1 MYKNIISRQ
10 NRKVVFFLL
19 ILAIVILPLV
29 VVQVIPTDNP
39 EPYIFKFQISN
50 KLDETLNGKL
60 QYYLVERLEGT
71 TPATE
76 FVVCIDRAY
85 TRGFSN
91 VRLNKSLQ
99 YWGQGSLMNPVDYP
113 GDKYLFFDRPQ
124 IYIRQLKGT
133 IFWPDQVTELKLLYQ
148 APITRLITPVFVV
161 LFPFM
166 EEFTLRSYISVIVQ
180 TVVIVATIVLLI
192 INRDEKENLVMIVL
206 VYTLLTMVVTIPVL
220 TDLY

>member
-1 MYKNIISRQ
+1 MYKKIISGK
-10 NRKVVFFLL
+10 NRKVVYSLL
-19 ILAIVILPLV
+19 LLAIIILPLV
-29 VVQVIPTDNP
+29 VVHVIPTDNP
-39 EPYIFKFQISN
+39 EPYVFKFQIRQ

-60 QYYLVERLEGT
+60 QYFLVERLEGT
-71 TPATE
+71 APATE
-76 FVVCIDRAY
+76 FVVCIDRTY

-91 VRLNKSLQ
+91 VRLNKSQQ
-99 YWGQGSLMNPVDYP
+99 YWGQGSLMTPANYP
-113 GDKYLFFDRPQ
+113 GEEYLFFNQPQ

-133 IFWPDQVTELKLLYQ
+133 LFWPDQITELKLLYQ

-166 EEFTLRSYISVIVQ
+166 EEFTLRSYLSIIAQ

-192 INRDEKENLVMIVL
+192 KKRDEKENIVIIL
-206 VYTLLTMVVTIPVL
+206 LIYTLFTMVVTILVL